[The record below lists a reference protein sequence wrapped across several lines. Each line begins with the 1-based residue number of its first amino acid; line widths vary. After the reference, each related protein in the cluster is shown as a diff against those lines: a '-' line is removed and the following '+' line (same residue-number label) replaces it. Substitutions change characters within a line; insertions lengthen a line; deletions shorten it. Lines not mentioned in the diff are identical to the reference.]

1 MKTSPN
7 TDNQNDISN
16 TPASALDIE
25 TITEKSIV
33 RLSTENGVKYIK
45 FLGYGY
51 RTDEN
56 DDKPYRFVEYCFFEV
71 PIRTV
76 LPDIY
81 GYENEESSDYKQYIS
96 ECTAEEMFKTYCEY
110 DNGKA
115 PILININSI
124 DENTPDGCY
133 ILLLSSTIE
142 RIMQNERNNHAN

>member
-1 MKTSPN
+1 MKTLPN
-7 TDNQNDISN
+7 NNSQNDISN
-16 TPASALDIE
+16 ISVSALDIE
-25 TITEKSIV
+25 ALAEKSII

-51 RTDEN
+51 RTDE
-56 DDKPYRFVEYCFFEV
+56 DGDKPYRFVEYSFFEV

-96 ECTAEEMFKTYCEY
+96 EYTAEEMLKTYCEY

-115 PILININSI
+115 PTLINLNAVN
-124 DENTPDGCY
+124 ENTPDGCY

-142 RIMQNERNNHAN
+142 QIMQNERNSHAD

>member
-7 TDNQNDISN
+7 TDSQNDISN
-16 TPASALDIE
+16 ISASTLDIE
-25 TITEKSIV
+25 TLAEKSII

-51 RTDEN
+51 RTDEHG
-56 DDKPYRFVEYCFFEV
+56 DKPYRFVEYSFFEV

-81 GYENEESSDYKQYIS
+81 GYENEKSSDYKQYIS
-96 ECTAEEMFKTYCEY
+96 ECTAEETLKAYCEY
-110 DNGKA
+110 DDGKA
-115 PILININSI
+115 PTLINVNAVN
-124 DENTPDGCY
+124 ENTPDGCY

-142 RIMQNERNNHAN
+142 QIMQNERDNHAD